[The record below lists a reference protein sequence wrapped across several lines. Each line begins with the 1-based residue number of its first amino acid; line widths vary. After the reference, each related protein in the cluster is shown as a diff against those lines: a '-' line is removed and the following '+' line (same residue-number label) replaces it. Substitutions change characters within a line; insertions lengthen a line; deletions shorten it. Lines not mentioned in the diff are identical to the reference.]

1 MLNANIISPMS
12 QQNFVTD
19 EGMSNYINCEENV
32 DITPNRIESAQQ
44 INLNTKSSHI
54 LPGQRAQTNYMSKRK
69 IKRTHL

>member
-32 DITPNRIESAQQ
+32 ENSPNRIESAQQ
-44 INLNTKSSHI
+44 IHLNTKSSHI
-54 LPGQRAQTNYMSKRK
+54 LPG
-69 IKRTHL
+69 